1 MFRLL
6 ITVATFLVLLTS
18 CSSNPHKAE
27 KIDTTLDKKESVVDE
42 NLGLK
47 DGNMV
52 VQKKVMMAEEL
63 RSLQYSVYELEDRV
77 YGSRKFGSQGLY
89 GVLKDCKMQISDK
102 SNGGDGKLVWM
113 EPLDRVTDKEE
124 KFDIGLDDKDRI
136 IGVQEEFL
144 KDRISRFNRYKEILM
159 KRQDEFNEKVDICKT
174 ELASRKYDISSKK
187 KPTPEAE

>member
-1 MFRLL
+1 MRKTLIFSISMISALFL
-6 ITVATFLVLLTS
+6 ITS
-18 CSSNPHKAE
+18 CASNPNKAE
-27 KIDTTLDKKESVVDE
+27 KIDTTLDKSEAITNES
-42 NLGLK
+42 LGIK

-63 RSLQYSVYELEDRV
+63 RALQYSVYELEDRV

-89 GVLKDCKMQISDK
+89 GVLKDCKMQISEK

-136 IGVQEEFL
+136 VGVQEEFL
-144 KDRISRFNRYKEILM
+144 KDRISRFNRYKDILM

-174 ELASRKYDISSKK
+174 ELKSRKFDAESKSK
-187 KPTPEAE
+187 